1 MSNVSTR
8 LKRVIDRNNNNS
20 RYAALTKEDIEQAMI
35 DALNTALPRILGSD
49 YQSFYAYYDEN
60 NNIKIQVTRLIA
72 GISEDHRY
80 YFFNLDLLGEYNI
93 RRILEEFQQY
103 LDYRENKILYDKLK
117 SVKNGLIYGTVIRYI
132 NDTAT
137 VEIYTDD
144 GISIHAFCHKRYLIE
159 NERDSS
165 VLYRKDS
172 MPFYVKNIRLDN
184 NSRLEVE
191 LSSRS
196 MKLPELILYKNL
208 EDYGYDKSEY
218 KIKCI
223 YRIPGKFSKIVVL
236 NKILDKEII
245 QAAREELNGEV
256 LRIISITD
264 LVELNKFK
272 NKLSSYKELA
282 KMYDVNKKVNPKKI
296 FNHATTP
303 VGINVSSGSVYSPI
317 DSIINKFK
325 GK

>member
-1 MSNVSTR
+1 MPNVSAR
-8 LKRVIDRNNNNS
+8 LKRIIDRNNNNP

-60 NNIKIQVTRLIA
+60 NNIKIQVTRLVA
-72 GISEDHRY
+72 GISEDNRY

-93 RRILEEFQQY
+93 RCILEEFQQY

-117 SVKNGLIYGTVIRYI
+117 SVKNGLVYGSVIRYNNNI
-132 NDTAT
+132 AT

-144 GISIHAFCHKRYLIE
+144 GISLHAFCDKRYLIE
-159 NERDSS
+159 SDRDSA

-208 EDYGYDKSEY
+208 EEYGYDTSEY

-223 YRIPGKFSKIVVL
+223 YRIPGKFSKLVVL
-236 NKILDKEII
+236 NRVLDKEIV
-245 QAAREELNGEV
+245 QAARDELGGEV
-256 LRIISITD
+256 LRIIPITD
-264 LVELNKFK
+264 LVALNKFK
-272 NKLSSYKELA
+272 NKLCSYEELA
-282 KMYDVNKKVNPKKI
+282 KIYDVNKKVSPKKI
-296 FNHATTP
+296 FNHANTSI
-303 VGINVSSGSVYSPI
+303 GITVSSSSVNSAV
-317 DSIINKFK
+317 DSIINRFK